1 MENNYITMRGG
12 NITMEAE
19 TEKIQEVIGK
29 IIELGVPFL
38 LNLVAAI
45 VIYIVGKWLAHVISN
60 ALGKLMQKAKVDE
73 ALTGFTKNIVYAVLL
88 VFTVLAAVGKLGV
101 QTTSFIAILGAAGL
115 AVGLSLQGTL
125 ANFAS
130 GVMLILFRPFK
141 LGDFIEGGG
150 VMGTVK
156 EIKIFNT
163 ILSSPDNRKIILP
176 NSKISGDTI
185 TNFSAI
191 DQRRID
197 LVFGVSYD
205 DNLKTAKD
213 ILQKLVD
220 ADSRILK
227 DPAVTIAV
235 SELGDSSVNIV
246 CRPWV
251 KPADYWAVYFDL
263 VEKGKVALED
273 GGCSIPYP
281 QRDVHMYENKA

>member
-1 MENNYITMRGG
+1 
-12 NITMEAE
+12 MEAE